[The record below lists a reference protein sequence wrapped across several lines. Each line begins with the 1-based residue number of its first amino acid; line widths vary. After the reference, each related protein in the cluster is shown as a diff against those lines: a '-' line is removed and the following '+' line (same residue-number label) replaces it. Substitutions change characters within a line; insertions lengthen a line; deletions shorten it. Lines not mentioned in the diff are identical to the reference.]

1 MKKISSCLGKTRI
14 MNCGMEATCI
24 AYRGTHDIDV
34 QFEEGTIVE
43 HKSKVSFV
51 RGQIGM
57 KGKKRV
63 IKCQK
68 KENVEKKK
76 QKIF

>member
-1 MKKISSCLGKTRI
+1 MKKISSCLGETRI

-34 QFEEGTIVE
+34 QFEDGTIVE

-51 RGQIGM
+51 RGQIGK
-57 KGKKRV
+57 KGKK
-63 IKCQK
+63 KGD
-68 KENVEKKK
+68 
-76 QKIF
+76 